1 MSPPPLLPSITFA
14 QHLTSVHNTLMGYWS
29 GYMVR
34 VHGQGT
40 WFYIRVLIR
49 VHGRPVISGLLLADD
64 MVTTNYEL
72 NEYVFFLLNGVGE
85 GRGDC

>member
-1 MSPPPLLPSITFA
+1 MSVCLHLLSFLPLLLPNIS
-14 QHLTSVHNTLMGYWS
+14 LMGYWS

-40 WFYIRVLIR
+40 WFYIRVLVR

-85 GRGDC
+85 GRG